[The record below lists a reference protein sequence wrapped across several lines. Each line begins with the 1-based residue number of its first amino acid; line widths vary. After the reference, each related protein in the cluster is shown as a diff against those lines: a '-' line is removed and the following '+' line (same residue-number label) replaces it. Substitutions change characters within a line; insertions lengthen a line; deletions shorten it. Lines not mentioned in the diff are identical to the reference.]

1 MLRKIDGNM
10 SYYFLSGERMSNML
24 WFSKV
29 LGHSTEGGLDTS
41 ISYSNIHIEFKRLH
55 IPEDIRNNIEA
66 NNASIES
73 LTNKL
78 EKCRV
83 EGEEKPPLLVEEL
96 VEKPLIAPES
106 IKMLLRR
113 GGEDAQTKYNRFLD
127 MVNKLD
133 EAGVDTTDRTQ
144 LLGRGDGALV

>member
-1 MLRKIDGNM
+1 MSKIVW
-10 SYYFLSGERMSNML
+10 L
-24 WFSKV
+24 SKV

-41 ISYSNIHIEFKRLH
+41 ISYSNIHIEFKRFH

-66 NNASIES
+66 GNASIES

-78 EKCRV
+78 EKWRV

-96 VEKPLIAPES
+96 VEKVAPES

-113 GGEDAQTKYNRFLD
+113 GEDAQTKYNRFLD

-133 EAGVDTTDRTQ
+133 EAGVDTTDRKQ